1 VCPQEHV
8 CPQAPGGAAGP
19 GEYNRRPM
27 TGTSAP
33 TRAEAA
39 GASTRRLRVLSGM
52 QATGNGR
59 MHLGHY
65 LGALRNWVRLQDD
78 FDCIFFVADYHS
90 LTTVTD
96 PATIRPAIADMVL
109 DWLAVGLDPERST
122 IFLQSD
128 LPEVAELHL
137 LLSMTTPL
145 GWLERV
151 PSYKEKAAQFPDN
164 VNYGL
169 LGYPVLQ
176 AADILLPRADRVPVG
191 EDQAPHIELTREIAR
206 RFNARYGQ
214 VFPEPQGLFTETPR
228 VVGTDGINKM
238 SKSRGNIIE
247 ILDGPEEIRRAVK
260 SMVTDI
266 ERPLRSDPGH
276 PERCNV
282 CGLHRFFSPERW
294 EEIWEG
300 ERTARTGCVDVK
312 GLLAE
317 AIARHFAPM
326 RERRA
331 ELEARPGLVWEVLAE
346 GGRRARERA
355 RETLTMA
362 REACGLDP
370 RR

>member
-1 VCPQEHV
+1 VHTS
-8 CPQAPGGAAGP
+8 GGSEAAS
-19 GEYNRRPM
+19 EYNRRPM
-27 TGTSAP
+27 TGSSMA
-33 TRAEAA
+33 
-39 GASTRRLRVLSGM
+39 TRRLRILSGM
-52 QATGNGR
+52 QATGSGR
-59 MHLGHY
+59 MHIGHY
-65 LGALRNWVRLQDD
+65 LGALRNWVLLQDD
-78 FDCIFFVADYHS
+78 YECMFFVADYHS

-96 PATIRPAIADMVL
+96 PATIRPAITEMVL
-109 DWLAVGLDPERST
+109 DWLAAGLDPARSI

-151 PSYKEKAAQFPDN
+151 PSYKEKAAQFPEN

-206 RFNARYGQ
+206 RFNSRYGH

-228 VVGTDGINKM
+228 ILGTDGVNKM
-238 SKSRGNIIE
+238 SKSRGNVIGM
-247 ILDGPEEIRRAVK
+247 LDGPEAIHRAVMT
-260 SMVTDI
+260 MVTDV
-266 ERPLRSDPGH
+266 ERPRRADPGH

-282 CGLHRFFSPERW
+282 CGLHRFFSPDRW

-300 ERTARTGCVDVK
+300 ERTARTGCVEVK
-312 GLLAE
+312 GLLAA
-317 AIARHFAPM
+317 AIAGHFAPM

-331 ELEARPGLVWEVLAE
+331 ALQAHPGVVEEVLAE
-346 GGRRARERA
+346 GARRARTLA
-355 RETLTMA
+355 AETLGLA
-362 REACGLDP
+362 REACGLGRPD
-370 RR
+370 